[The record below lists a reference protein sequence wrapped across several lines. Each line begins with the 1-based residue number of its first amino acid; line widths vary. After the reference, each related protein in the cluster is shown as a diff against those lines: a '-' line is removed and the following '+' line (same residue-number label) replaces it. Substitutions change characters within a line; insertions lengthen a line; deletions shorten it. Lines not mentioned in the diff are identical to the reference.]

1 MRRNIHCFTK
11 LYKSAIFY
19 YYCCCCCCQVRYL
32 SSIWDKIRLSE
43 MIYIIYEFPTRTVLM
58 KTHTRTRVKTPYTLH
73 SHTHTHH
80 VHILCFI
87 EIRLCMPHDMKQN
100 KADLFFKVCRIL
112 FVYFHPNI
120 SLICQT
126 CFL

>member
-1 MRRNIHCFTK
+1 MNC
-11 LYKSAIFY
+11 S
-19 YYCCCCCCQVRYL
+19 
-32 SSIWDKIRLSE
+32 DE
-43 MIYIIYEFPTRTVLM
+43 
-58 KTHTRTRVKTPYTLH
+58 HTPEHVCRAPLH
-73 SHTHTHH
+73 TSLTHTHTHH